1 MTRESGVIKNG
12 KVLLERIQALLDD
25 PAHIDNPLRAVLQEV
40 NDHIQSQ
47 NQRMERLLRI
57 SDGYQLLEHNE
68 ALTLSE
74 RCDKQIKRMER
85 LARISDQ
92 YQRNLWE
99 VTETLRQA
107 ANQDPLTGL
116 ANRRFLMERLKEE
129 TQRAARKG
137 SRLAIAL
144 MDVDHFK
151 QVNDRF
157 GHEVGDVALCEIAGA
172 VRQEVR
178 RYDVYGRWGG
188 EEFLLVLPDADP
200 EEAVMVLERIRQTI
214 TALTVGGD
222 DPAIRLSAS
231 FGVTLL
237 RSGEDVDD
245 ALKRADDALF
255 KAKREGRD
263 RVVLG
268 D

>member
-1 MTRESGVIKNG
+1 MTRPSGSIKDG
-12 KVLLERIQALLDD
+12 KILLERIQAALEDPDHAHHPLIPLLEEVGE
-25 PAHIDNPLRAVLQEV
+25 HILG
-40 NDHIQSQ
+40 QS
-47 NQRMERLLRI
+47 QRMERLLRI
-57 SDGYQLLEHNE
+57 SDGYHLLEHSQN
-68 ALTLSE
+68 LTLAE
-74 RCDKQIKRMER
+74 RCEKQLRRMEK

-107 ANQDPLTGL
+107 ANQDSLTGL

-129 TQRAARKG
+129 THRATRKDT
-137 SRLAIAL
+137 SLAIAL

-151 QVNDRF
+151 QINDRF

-172 VRQEVR
+172 VRQGVR
-178 RYDVYGRWGG
+178 LYDVYGRWGG
-188 EEFLLVLPDADP
+188 EEFLLMLPDTRRD
-200 EEAVMVLERIRQTI
+200 EAIMVLERIRQTI
-214 TALTVGGD
+214 STLTVGED
-222 DPAIRLSAS
+222 DPIRLSAS

-263 RVVLG
+263 RVVVG
-268 D
+268 E